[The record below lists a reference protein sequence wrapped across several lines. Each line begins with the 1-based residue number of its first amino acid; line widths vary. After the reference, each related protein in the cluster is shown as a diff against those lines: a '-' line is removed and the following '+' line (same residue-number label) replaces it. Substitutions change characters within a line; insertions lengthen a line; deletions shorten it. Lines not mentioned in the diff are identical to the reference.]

1 MTATQAVLAV
11 SIPAAIV
18 LAILAV
24 PAIRRRH
31 AQHQRAVTATAG
43 WCDDDRTAVL
53 STPEAVAPLR
63 AALDR
68 AGALPAGAPCSS
80 GCGCRTAEDPNR
92 RDCACD
98 GECCMDPD
106 WPHGAPADPFA
117 ALIARADEEL
127 AANEEFRAWLAGTVP
142 TYLTGGQR

>member
-11 SIPAAIV
+11 AVPAAIV

-63 AALDR
+63 AALER
-68 AGALPAGAPCSS
+68 AGALP
-80 GCGCRTAEDPNR
+80 DV
-92 RDCACD
+92 
-98 GECCMDPD
+98 
-106 WPHGAPADPFA
+106 APANPLD

-142 TYLTGGQR
+142 THLGGER